1 MERLIEI
8 LEGIKPGVEFT
19 ADTRLIDDKIFDSL
33 GIISLVAE
41 LSNEFDIE
49 ISPIEIVPENFETV
63 QTLNDMIEDLIDEG

>member
-49 ISPIEIVPENFETV
+49 ISPIEIVPENFQTV